1 MDLRCANHCYPAVM
15 AGSGSRRPVAMAQV
29 ARVAGVSVSTVS
41 HVVNR
46 TRAVAPETERAVLAA
61 IAETGYVP
69 DSVVRSMRQKGTRT
83 VGLAL
88 SAMSNM
94 YFGDL
99 VHNIERTLAHAGY
112 SLLLVDTHDNV
123 VDELRAVADLLT
135 RRVDA
140 ILLAPSADASG
151 AISHAEQ
158 QGVPVV
164 LIDRGSSAHLDQ
176 VFAESREP
184 TATLVDHLAEHGH
197 ERIAMIG
204 GRPGLSTTEERI
216 KGYREGLRRNG
227 IRFNKDLL
235 VSGDSTD
242 EGALAAFRTL
252 MALPERPTGLVVG
265 NNVMTLSVMRAARD
279 AGIAVP
285 GDLALVGFDDFP
297 WADLFHPGLTVI
309 AQPTDAMGREAANM
323 VLTRLAD
330 PSRPVR
336 RVVLKP
342 SFRHRESCGCS
353 LQETSAEPSYAAG
366 QK

>member
-1 MDLRCANHCYPAVM
+1 
-15 AGSGSRRPVAMAQV
+15 MAQV
-29 ARVAGVSVSTVS
+29 ARLAGVSVSTVS

-69 DSVVRSMRQKGTRT
+69 DSVVRSMRTSGTRT
-83 VGLAL
+83 VGLAV

-140 ILLAPSADASG
+140 ILLAPSADPSG
-151 AISHAEQ
+151 ALNHAEQ

-164 LIDRGSSAHLDQ
+164 LIDRASNADVDQ
-176 VFAESREP
+176 VSAESIDS
-184 TATLVDHLAEHGH
+184 TATLVDHVAGLGH
-197 ERIAMIG
+197 TRIAMISG
-204 GRPGLSTTEERI
+204 LPGLSTTEDRI
-216 KGYREGLRRNG
+216 TGYKEGLRRNDLPF
-227 IRFNKDLL
+227 RKELL
-235 VSGDSTD
+235 VAGGSTE
-242 EGALAAFRTL
+242 EGAKAAFTAL
-252 MALPERPTGLVVG
+252 MESPDRPTALVVA
-265 NNVMTLSVMRAARD
+265 NNLMTLGVMRAARD
-279 AGIAVP
+279 AGVAVP

-309 AQPTDAMGREAANM
+309 AQPTEAMGREAATM
-323 VLTRLAD
+323 VLTRLED
-330 PSRPVR
+330 PSLPVR
-336 RVVLKP
+336 KVVLRP
-342 SFRHRESCGCS
+342 TFMHRESCGCS
-353 LQETSAEPSYAAG
+353 TTEPDAARSSYAAG
-366 QK
+366 RR

>member
-1 MDLRCANHCYPAVM
+1 MK
-15 AGSGSRRPVAMAQV
+15 QV

-46 TRAVAPETERAVLAA
+46 TRPVAPETERAVLAA

-69 DSVVRSMRQKGTRT
+69 DSVVRSMRAHGTRT

-135 RRVDA
+135 RHVDA
-140 ILLAPSADASG
+140 ILLAPSADPSG
-151 AISHAEQ
+151 ALRHAQQ

-164 LIDRGSSAHLDQ
+164 MIDRASSAPMDQ
-176 VFAESREP
+176 VFAESTEP
-184 TATLVDHLAEHGH
+184 TATLVDHLAQAGH
-197 ERIAMIG
+197 ERIAMIS

-216 KGYREGLRRNG
+216 EGYRQGLRRNG
-227 IRFNKDLL
+227 IRFSEGLL
-235 VSGDSTD
+235 ASGDSTD
-242 EGALAAFRTL
+242 EGAKAAFERL
-252 MALPERPTGLVVG
+252 MGLPQRPTGLVVA
-265 NNVMTLSVMRAARD
+265 NNVMTLSVMRAARE
-279 AGIAVP
+279 AGVTVP

-309 AQPTDAMGREAANM
+309 AQPTEAMGREAANM

-330 PSRPVR
+330 PGQPVR
-336 RVVLKP
+336 RVVLRP
-342 SFRHRESCGCS
+342 TFRHRESCGC
-353 LQETSAEPSYAAG
+353 PSVEATGLSSYTAAR
-366 QK
+366 Q